1 MKRLFIF
8 MVVSVL
14 FIANAAAEVKTGTCG
29 ANITWEFDTEG
40 TTLTLTGSGEMVDF
54 EAWDLQEWHKATVKI
69 NYTPT
74 ISFDVPITTFIEK
87 VEINGDITSI
97 GNNAFKGCTALKEI
111 TLPNTIKRIGVSAFE
126 NCSALATTGN
136 APTDLEEIGEKAFYG
151 CSEMV
156 DDYGVIYM
164 GTVLVSGSPLTTDS
178 DIRIE
183 AGTTK
188 ILNKAF
194 ENNTTITSISFAKDK
209 NTRRHT
215 LKTIGDEAFA
225 GCTNLEEAV
234 IPNTVTSWGEN
245 IFKGCTNL
253 YNAGE
258 YVLLK
263 IEDTDYEY
271 ATDKEEYVISDGI
284 KYIADNAFT
293 SCTNI
298 KRIICEGEEIPTA
311 AENAFKFNVATPNLY
326 VADGLEDEYANN
338 WKTFIGKINTTN
350 LTIGAS
356 EYSTFALNHSAKVPE
371 GMKVFTAEVTGEN
384 EITITE
390 VKQIA
395 KGEGYIAYGKG
406 NFTFEPAKKVV
417 SERNINDMIG
427 VYENTELS
435 GDDVYLLS
443 KYNDVVGFRCLGNEN
458 TYTLPAGKAYLQIP
472 SFEAKSTFYTMKI
485 GENATGI
492 ENVESEESA
501 SKVRGIFNMAGQQL
515 SEPQKGLNIING
527 KKVIL
532 K

>member
-14 FIANAAAEVKTGTCG
+14 FIVNAAAEVKTGTCG

-87 VEINGDITSI
+87 VEVNGDITSI

-111 TLPNTIKRIGVSAFE
+111 TLPNSIKRIGVSAFE

-151 CSEMV
+151 CSELAE
-156 DDYGVIYM
+156 DGIIYM
-164 GTVLVSGSPLTTDS
+164 GTTLVASNPLATDS
-178 DIRIE
+178 EIRV
-183 AGTTK
+183 AKGTTK

-194 ENNTTITSISFAKDK
+194 ENNTTITTIDFARDK
-209 NTRRHT
+209 RKHT
-215 LKTIGDEAFA
+215 LTTIGDEAFA
-225 GCTNLEEAV
+225 GCTNLESVE

-245 IFKGCTNL
+245 IFKGCTSL
-253 YNAGE
+253 VYAGE
-258 YVLLK
+258 DVIIK
-263 IEDTDYEY
+263 IEYTDEDE
-271 ATDKEEYVISDGI
+271 ATDKEEYVISEGI

-298 KRIICEGEEIPTA
+298 KRIICEGEEVPTA
-311 AENAFKFNVATPNLY
+311 AENAFKFNVATPNIY
-326 VADGLEDEYANN
+326 VADGLEDVYANN

-435 GDDVYLLS
+435 GDDIYLLS

>member
-87 VEINGDITSI
+87 VEVNGDITSI

-111 TLPNTIKRIGVSAFE
+111 TLPNSIKRIGVSAFE

-151 CSEMV
+151 CSELAE
-156 DDYGVIYM
+156 DGIIYM
-164 GTVLVSGSPLTTDS
+164 GTTLVASNPLATDS
-178 DIRIE
+178 EIRV
-183 AGTTK
+183 AKGTTK

-194 ENNTTITSISFAKDK
+194 ENNTTITTIDFVRDK
-209 NTRRHT
+209 RKHT
-215 LKTIGDEAFA
+215 LTTIGDEAFA
-225 GCTNLEEAV
+225 GCTNLESVET
-234 IPNTVTSWGEN
+234 PNTVTSWGEN
-245 IFKGCTNL
+245 IFKGCTSL
-253 YNAGE
+253 VYAGE
-258 YVLLK
+258 DVIIR
-263 IEDTDYEY
+263 IEYTDEDE
-271 ATDKEEYVISDGI
+271 ATDKEEYVISEGI

-298 KRIICEGEEIPTA
+298 KRIICEGEEVPTA

-326 VADGLEDEYANN
+326 VTDGLEDEYANN

-356 EYSTFALNHSAKVPE
+356 EYSTFVLNHSAKIPE
-371 GMKVFTAEVTGEN
+371 GMKVFTAEVTGDN

-390 VKQIA
+390 VSKIA
-395 KGEGYIAYGKG
+395 AGVGYIAYGKG
-406 NFTFEPAKKVV
+406 NYTFEPAKQLI
-417 SERNINDMIG
+417 EYRGINDLVG
-427 VYENTELS
+427 VTEDTDLT

-443 KYNDVVGFRCLGNEN
+443 QYNGVVGFRCLGNHS
-458 TYTLPAGKAYLQIP
+458 YALPAGKAYLQIP

-492 ENVESEESA
+492 ENVESEES
-501 SKVRGIFNMAGQQL
+501 KVRGIFNMAGQQL